1 MLYNEMIPV
10 DTFDSTGTETNFC
23 GQFSEESGL
32 YDTPAGPGGGGGTAP
47 TLPGASASGS
57 SGPLPGLGGGG
68 YTQPSGGGTSW
79 QQYLNPQTI
88 GAGIGLLTSV
98 TGAIGAGKSPDKAR
112 IKSVC
117 GRRPLFNI
125 GGKKDKYNA
134 CVQNLMTPQPV
145 YQPQQDTGMSS
156 STKIIIGVVATLVL
170 LAIIITIIMVMKR
183 RAVPVKA

>member
-23 GQFSEESGL
+23 GQFSEVSGL

-47 TLPGASASGS
+47 SLPGGTSGA

-68 YTQPSGGGTSW
+68 YSQPSGGGTSW
-79 QQYLNPQTI
+79 QQYLDPQTI
-88 GAGIGLLTSV
+88 GAGIGLLTNV
-98 TGAIGAGKSPDKAR
+98 AGAVGAGKSPDKTK
-112 IKSVC
+112 IKAVC

-134 CVQNLMTPQPV
+134 CVQNLMTPQ
-145 YQPQQDTGMSS
+145 QQLPPPDTGMSS
-156 STKIIIGVVATLVL
+156 STKLIIGVLATLVL
-170 LAIIITIIMVMKR
+170 VAIIVTIVVVMKR
-183 RAVPVKA
+183 KSAVVA